1 MRLEVQQA
9 RVAELLEQASH
20 WRGRATAAESRVDA
34 TELALQRAQR
44 LQTTAE
50 LDAREAR
57 KQAAAANDA
66 AGLAQR
72 TIADLEHRVRTH
84 THTQTHTSAFGS
96 LGVQAHTDCP
106 SLSLFS
112 LSPSVSVCMP

>member
-1 MRLEVQQA
+1 VHAVVSDAKELRMRLEVQQA

-84 THTQTHTSAFGS
+84 THTHTHT
-96 LGVQAHTDCP
+96 HTDTHRRVW
-106 SLSLFS
+106 LFRV
-112 LSPSVSVCMP
+112 PGAH